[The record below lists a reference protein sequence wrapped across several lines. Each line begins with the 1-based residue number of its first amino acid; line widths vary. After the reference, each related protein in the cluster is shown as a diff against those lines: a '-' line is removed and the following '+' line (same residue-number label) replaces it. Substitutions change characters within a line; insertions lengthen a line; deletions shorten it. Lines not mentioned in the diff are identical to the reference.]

1 MSVDP
6 LAILYMGVFL
16 AIVSGLY
23 GLLIALFWS
32 PFLLSKHFR
41 QLFGSLSTFDW
52 RINYILSIPL
62 PAVCWGFLCGSAV
75 SLSLDIRPP
84 TDASPL
90 YVSGLDGI
98 IVATAVSLLLWPA
111 LLLYVLP
118 ARGFDWYSSKDTS
131 TMVTLVIGGTLWY
144 LPWLII
150 PTYLIVLFAGF
161 GDVMTGP

>member
-1 MSVDP
+1 MSIEP
-6 LAILYMGVFL
+6 IAILHMGVFL

-32 PFLLSKHFR
+32 PFLLTEHFR
-41 QLFGSLSTFDW
+41 QLFGSLSPFDW
-52 RINYILSIPL
+52 HINYVLWIPL
-62 PAVCWGFLCGSAV
+62 PAVCWGFLCGSVV
-75 SLSLDIRPP
+75 SLSLDVRPP

-118 ARGFDWYSSKDTS
+118 ARGFDWYSNKDSS
-131 TMVTLVIGGTLWY
+131 TTVTLVIGGTVWY
-144 LPWLII
+144 LPWLIS

>member
-1 MSVDP
+1 MSIEP
-6 LAILYMGVFL
+6 IAILHMGVFL

-32 PFLLSKHFR
+32 PFLLTEHFR
-41 QLFGSLSTFDW
+41 QLFGSLSSFDW
-52 RINYILSIPL
+52 HINYVLWIPL
-62 PAVCWGFLCGSAV
+62 PAVCWGFLCGSVV
-75 SLSLDIRPP
+75 SLSLDVRPP

-118 ARGFDWYSSKDTS
+118 ARGFDWYSNRDTS
-131 TMVTLVIGGTLWY
+131 TTVTLVIGGTVWY

-161 GDVMTGP
+161 GDVLTGP